1 MITRVQ
7 ALSAA
12 VEASPDAVFVVT
24 CGATSRE
31 MAAVADQPNN
41 LYLLDSMG
49 LTTSV
54 GLGLAVGLKDRH
66 RHVVAIDGDGSLLMN
81 LGSLATIGAYGPSNL
96 TVLLL
101 DNGVHASAAGVPT
114 TSERIDIC
122 RIAEGCGMDAREV
135 LTTEDLVQGLRDAIG
150 DERPHLLRVRI
161 APGNAQGIPWLH
173 ADPVVLGERFR
184 SWLDR
189 PAEDAIPIGV
199 SRPGGV

>member
-1 MITRVQ
+1 MITRVE
-7 ALSAA
+7 ALTAA
-12 VEASPDAVFVVT
+12 VGASPDAAFVVT

-31 MAAVADQPNN
+31 MAAIADQPNN

-81 LGSLATIGAYGPSNL
+81 LGSLATIGAYGPANL
-96 TVLLL
+96 TILLL

-114 TSERIDIC
+114 TSERLDIC
-122 RIAEGCGMDAREV
+122 RIAEGCGIPAREV
-135 LTTEDLVQGLRDAIG
+135 LTTEGLGEGLRDAL
-150 DERPHLLRVRI
+150 DDDRPHLLRARI
-161 APGNAQGIPWLH
+161 APENAQGIPWLH

-184 SWLDR
+184 SWLTGPD
-189 PAEDAIPIGV
+189 EDAIALGA
-199 SRPGGV
+199 PGLGEG